1 MSMNKKVLDFVLKNL
16 SWSEQVDGVLLQKH
30 LNSINSINSMA
41 PHFKA
46 FGAILI
52 ILDV

>member
-1 MSMNKKVLDFVLKNL
+1 MNKKVLDFVLKNL

-30 LNSINSINSMA
+30 LNSINSMA

>member
-30 LNSINSINSMA
+30 LNSMA
-41 PHFKA
+41 PNFKA

-52 ILDV
+52 ILDI